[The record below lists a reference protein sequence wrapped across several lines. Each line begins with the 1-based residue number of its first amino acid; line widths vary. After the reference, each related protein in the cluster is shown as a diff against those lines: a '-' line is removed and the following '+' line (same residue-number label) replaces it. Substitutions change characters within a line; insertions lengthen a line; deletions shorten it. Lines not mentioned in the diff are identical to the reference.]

1 MVEHRLAK
9 ARVAS
14 SNLVS
19 RSKFLAQAFPA
30 EAVPAN
36 RATPDPLTR
45 KRDSLM
51 KLNSSRQFSVLLLLA
66 FLLSTCTAIQAQSRR
81 RRSSRAK
88 TITASGCLKAG
99 VEAGCLV
106 LTDPKTNVMYQLSFK
121 GKKPAVGTAIRFTGT
136 AHGGITICMQGIGV
150 SVKSWTRT
158 RMKCPQE

>member
-19 RSKFLAQAFPA
+19 RSKFLAQA
-30 EAVPAN
+30 VPAN

-45 KRDSLM
+45 KRDTLM

-66 FLLSTCTAIQAQSRR
+66 LLLFTSTAIQAQSRR
-81 RRSSRAK
+81 RRSTRAK
-88 TITASGCLKAG
+88 TITASGCVKAG

-121 GKKPAVGTAIRFTGT
+121 GRKPAVGAAIRFTGT

-158 RMKCPQE
+158 KMKCPRD